1 MYHNL
6 YNLNKM
12 PKVSS
17 IYGEN
22 YGELMPY
29 YASVD
34 RIGRY
39 HMENID
45 TTLSNRLSGDISM
58 PDLPNKVDV
67 NNVLKLEEPVNQAQ
81 RNTYYAGVGILA
93 VLSAMIF
100 KG

>member
-6 YNLNKM
+6 YNLTKM
-12 PKVSS
+12 PPVSG
-17 IYGEN
+17 YRGEN
-22 YGELMPY
+22 YSELMPY

-45 TTLSNRLSGDISM
+45 TTLSGDISM

-81 RNTYYAGVGILA
+81 RNTYYAGAGILA
-93 VLSAMIF
+93 VLSAMMF

>member
-6 YNLNKM
+6 YNLTKM
-12 PKVSS
+12 PPVSG
-17 IYGEN
+17 YRGEN
-22 YGELMPY
+22 YSELMPY

-34 RIGRY
+34 RIGRF
-39 HMENID
+39 HMENPD
-45 TTLSNRLSGDISM
+45 TTLSGDISL
-58 PDLPNKVDV
+58 PDLPNQSDV
-67 NNVLKLEEPVNQAQ
+67 NNVLKLEQPVNQAQ